1 MGSPMRATNEMRSA
15 EYASPGRTIRL
26 GGQGHMDADHVMTG
40 VGGFRGSDGGIYPT
54 G

>member
-1 MGSPMRATNEMRSA
+1 
-15 EYASPGRTIRL
+15 
-26 GGQGHMDADHVMTG
+26 MDADHVMTG